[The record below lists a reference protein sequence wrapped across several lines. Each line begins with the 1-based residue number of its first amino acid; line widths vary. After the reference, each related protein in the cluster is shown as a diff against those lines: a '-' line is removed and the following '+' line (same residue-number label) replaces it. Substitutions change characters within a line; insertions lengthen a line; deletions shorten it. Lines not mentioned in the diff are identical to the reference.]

1 MGATYYI
8 MNVGIEFKFRIDLDT
23 EIVDGCDGCKFVVKD
38 EEVCVAGVEAE
49 FDDIAFGVGY
59 TNLPY

>member
-1 MGATYYI
+1 
-8 MNVGIEFKFRIDLDT
+8 VGIEFKFRIDLNT
-23 EIVDGCDGCKFVVKD
+23 EIVDGCDGCKFVVRD

-59 TNLPY
+59 ANLP